1 MSTRPDGRAND
12 ALRPVTIERQYT
24 KFAEGSVLITF
35 GDTKVLC
42 TATVEERIPP
52 FLRDTGKGWVTAE
65 YGMLPGSSHE
75 RISRDSVKK
84 GRAMEISRLIGRSL
98 RCVVDLARLGERQ
111 ILIDCDVLQ
120 ADGGTRTASITG
132 AYVALHDAVSALVS
146 RGTITATPIL
156 HQCAAVS
163 VGVVGGVA
171 MLDLCYAEDSSA
183 DVDMNLV
190 LCDDGRFVEVQG
202 SAEGAA
208 FSRDL
213 MDQMLS
219 LGEKGAGE
227 LFQLQRLALG
237 IAS

>member
-1 MSTRPDGRAND
+1 
-12 ALRPVTIERQYT
+12 
-24 KFAEGSVLITF
+24 VLITF

-132 AYVALHDAVSALVS
+132 AYVALHDAVNALVS

-163 VGVVGGVA
+163 VGVVGGAA

>member
-1 MSTRPDGRAND
+1 M
-12 ALRPVTIERQYT
+12 
-24 KFAEGSVLITF
+24 LITF

>member
-1 MSTRPDGRAND
+1 
-12 ALRPVTIERQYT
+12 
-24 KFAEGSVLITF
+24 VLITF